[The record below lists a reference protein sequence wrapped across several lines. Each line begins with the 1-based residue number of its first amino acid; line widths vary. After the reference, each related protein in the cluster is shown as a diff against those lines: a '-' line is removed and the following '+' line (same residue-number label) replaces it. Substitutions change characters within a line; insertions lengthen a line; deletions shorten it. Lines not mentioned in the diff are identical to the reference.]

1 MIRFDHLMTEAL
13 TVTRIACLG
22 APLFMLGYGIAH
34 LIDGLDGS
42 YGPGPAWTTGH
53 LLFLVALLLL
63 VGVLFAMRAAL
74 PRRRAAAVI
83 AAGAVVVG
91 VMGLLAFI
99 RGVVIDVIVG
109 LHAADRPAMNR
120 LYPHYDTF
128 PGGLPKAL
136 TSASD
141 TLGPV
146 CLIVGMLTL
155 SILLTVLPPRRLPL
169 WSPVLAAAGFV
180 AISVDQDL
188 LLLFGLLLLLAL
200 APLARR
206 VPTGGATGRV
216 AADRPGRSDVASTS

>member
-1 MIRFDHLMTEAL
+1 MIGFDHLMTKAFAL
-13 TVTRIACLG
+13 TRIACLG

-42 YGPGPAWTTGH
+42 YGPGPAWTIGH

-63 VGVLFAMRAAL
+63 VGALFAMRAAL
-74 PRRRAAAVI
+74 PRRGAAAVI
-83 AAGAVVVG
+83 AAGAVAVG
-91 VMGLLAFI
+91 VVGLLAFI

-109 LHAADRPAMNR
+109 LRAADHPAMNR

-128 PGGLPKAL
+128 PGGLPKGL
-136 TSASD
+136 TTAFD

-146 CLIVGMLTL
+146 CLIVGLLTL
-155 SILLTVLPPRRLPL
+155 SIQLAVLPPRRLRW

-180 AISVDQDL
+180 AISVDLDL

-206 VPTGGATGRV
+206 VPAGGATGPV
-216 AADRPGRSDVASTS
+216 SVE